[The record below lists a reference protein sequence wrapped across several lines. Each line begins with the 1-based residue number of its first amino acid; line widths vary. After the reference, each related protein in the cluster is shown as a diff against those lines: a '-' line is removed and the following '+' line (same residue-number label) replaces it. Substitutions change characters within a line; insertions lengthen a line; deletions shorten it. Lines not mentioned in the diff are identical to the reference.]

1 MFKIGEMKSEKI
13 VKGILITV
21 VVYCLIIILP
31 MIANTFLMAGT
42 NGSSAIVKISGYF
55 YLISMIATP
64 IMILVLIKLLCEGL
78 YKIIKAAE
86 IIIENNKKDN
96 N

>member
-1 MFKIGEMKSEKI
+1 MFKIGEMKAEKI
-13 VKGILITV
+13 VKGILTTV
-21 VVYCLIIILP
+21 LVYTLIVILP
-31 MIANTFLMAGT
+31 MIANIFLMAGT

-55 YLISMIATP
+55 YLISTVATP
-64 IMILVLIKLLCEGL
+64 IMIVVLIKLICEVL
-78 YKIIKAAE
+78 YKIVKAAE